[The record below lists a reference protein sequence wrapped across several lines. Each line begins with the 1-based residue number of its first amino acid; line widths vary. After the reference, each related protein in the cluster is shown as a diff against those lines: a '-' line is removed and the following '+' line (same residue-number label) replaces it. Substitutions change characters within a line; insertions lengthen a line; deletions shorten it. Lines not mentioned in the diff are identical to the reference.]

1 MSGAAAGGRN
11 RAKVRRREPLVKLT
25 TELVALSPDYFAA
38 DRWQVTYPKPELIG
52 TLEVAAGESAAFNR
66 EVYNLDRARH

>member
-1 MSGAAAGGRN
+1 
-11 RAKVRRREPLVKLT
+11 VKLT